1 MSQPYPRRDT
11 FLNRMVGRYRLVEKI
26 GSGGMGS
33 VYKGVHTEIPD
44 LVVAVKLLAQS
55 CVDNDSLR
63 QRFRDE
69 ASICALLGDRSP
81 NIVQIR
87 DYGILDELDLPYYAM
102 EYLQGRDLE
111 ELIRLDTPLLL
122 EHAISIVQQ
131 LCEGL
136 NVAHEQGV
144 IHRDLKSSNIYLIPD
159 AQRGER
165 VKILDFGIAKF
176 LRDAALAQT
185 GPLTQ
190 GYMGTPRYSSP
201 EQLQGK
207 EIGLRSDLYT
217 LGLILYEL
225 FAGNQPFAVEDDS
238 FASWYRAHNEL
249 PPRPMAEANPRRSV
263 PADIEQIILRCLAKE
278 PKDRPHSS
286 LEISQQLERAVRKV
300 GEESRRQEDQQVL
313 DSALQLTTQGLWSE
327 ASALVQSIAY
337 DSPTYP
343 EAQTYLKNWQ
353 LEVEYQRVFEQARLL
368 AQENEISSLVRA
380 VSMVGTIPS
389 TSVVYRT
396 AHVESQRWIERVSES
411 AEDLARAEKWSEA
424 LQRAELI
431 STLPGTQRLSPLILQ
446 WRKEEQAAD
455 VLRKAESLAA
465 ERRWE
470 QAIKQLDSIPVG
482 TVNQPRALQRRPLW
496 QKEIQAQQALEQADL
511 LASEKKYDEA
521 ISRVATVIS
530 GTVFDS
536 EAQNK
541 QAVWK
546 AELAQQQA
554 QTAPPPQEDR
564 TPSVPPSTATAP
576 TADRTP
582 SQSSTP
588 ETSTKPQPPLGLW
601 IGGGLA
607 ALAAV
612 AAVFILNTPKPAPA
626 PKTNPSPQPAKIV
639 PPSETLGQKF
649 LERAQTAAQ
658 EKRWRDCLWQI
669 NQLQGL
675 TIPQNIEASLR
686 TLGTQCSAGQLTVAQ
701 GYIGQQKWQESYE
714 SLKSLLTL
722 APKSS
727 EAAQAQQQLQKVSD
741 NWADQLL
748 LGAIKN
754 AKYSQSSGDRP
765 LLLQAIA
772 TAAQVPGE
780 AKRYPEAQELM
791 KKWKNLK
798 AVPNASSPNPAKN
811 SAPAPAVPL
820 KKTVPVAPP
829 APAPVPAAPAPP
841 AAAPA
846 PPLLS
851 DCYGLRAKQNKQ
863 CQNLKR

>member
-1 MSQPYPRRDT
+1 VSQPYSRRDT

-69 ASICALLGDRSP
+69 ASICARLGDRSP

-122 EHAISIVQQ
+122 EHVISIVQQ

-225 FAGNQPFAVEDDS
+225 FAGSQPFAVEDDS

-249 PPRPMAEANPRRSV
+249 TPQPMAEANPRRSV
-263 PADIEQIILRCLAKE
+263 PADIEQVILRCLAKD

-286 LEISQQLERAVRKV
+286 LEISQQLERAVRKI

-313 DSALQLTTQGLWSE
+313 DSALQLTAQGLWSE

-337 DSPTYP
+337 NSPLYP

-380 VSMVGTIPS
+380 VSIVETIPS

-396 AHVESQRWIERVSES
+396 AHAESQRWIERVSES

-431 STLPGTQRLSPLILQ
+431 STLPGSQRLSPLILQ

-496 QKEIQAQQALEQADL
+496 QKEIQAQQALEQADR
-511 LASEKKYDEA
+511 LASEQKYDEA

-554 QTAPPPQEDR
+554 QTAPAPPEDR
-564 TPSVPPSTATAP
+564 TPSVPPSTPTAP
-576 TADRTP
+576 TADRNP
-582 SQSSTP
+582 SQSSP
-588 ETSTKPQPPLGLW
+588 EPSTKPQTPLGLW

-612 AAVFILNTPKPAPA
+612 AAVFILNTPKPAPVAA
-626 PKTNPSPQPAKIV
+626 PKPTPSLQPAKTA
-639 PPSETLGQKF
+639 PETLGQKF
-649 LERAQTAAQ
+649 LERAQAAAQ

-686 TLGTQCSAGQLTVAQ
+686 TLGTQCSAGQLTVAKD
-701 GYIGQQKWQESYE
+701 YIGQQKWQESYE

-722 APKSS
+722 TPKSS

-741 NWADQLL
+741 NWANQLL

-754 AKYSQSSGDRP
+754 AKYSQSAGDRP

-772 TAAQVPGE
+772 TAAQVPRE

-791 KKWKNLK
+791 KKWKNALK
-798 AVPNASSPNPAKN
+798 TVPESAGSPNPSKN
-811 SAPAPAVPL
+811 SAPAPAAPL
-820 KKTVPVAPP
+820 TKPVAPP
-829 APAPVPAAPAPP
+829 APVPAPAAPAPQ
-841 AAAPA
+841 AR
-846 PPLLS
+846 
-851 DCYGLRAKQNKQ
+851 DCYYEATPSFQ
-863 CQNLKR
+863 CRNRKK

>member
-26 GSGGMGS
+26 GAGGMGS

-55 CVDNDSLR
+55 CVDNDALR

-69 ASICALLGDRSP
+69 AAICVRLGDRSL

-122 EHAISIVQQ
+122 EHVISIVQQ

-185 GPLTQ
+185 GQLTQ

-225 FAGNQPFAVEDDS
+225 FAGSQPFAVEDDS

-249 PPRPMAEANPRRSV
+249 TPRPMAEANPERSV
-263 PADIEQIILRCLAKE
+263 PAEIEQVIVRCLAKN

-286 LEISQQLERAVRKV
+286 LEISQQLERAVRRV

-313 DSALQLTTQGLWSE
+313 DSALQLTAQGLWSE

-337 DSPTYP
+337 DSPMYP
-343 EAQTYLKNWQ
+343 EAQIYLKNWQ

-380 VSMVGTIPS
+380 VSIVETIPS

-396 AHVESQRWIERVSES
+396 AHAESQRWIERVSES

-431 STLPGTQRLSPLILQ
+431 STLPGSQRLSPLILQ
-446 WRKEEQAAD
+446 WRKEEQATD

-470 QAIKQLDSIPVG
+470 QALKQLDSIPVG

-521 ISRVATVIS
+521 ISRVATVVS

-554 QTAPPPQEDR
+554 QTAPPQEDR
-564 TPSVPPSTATAP
+564 TPSVHPSTATAP

-601 IGGGLA
+601 LGGGLA

-626 PKTNPSPQPAKIV
+626 PAPKPTPSLQPAKTV
-639 PPSETLGQKF
+639 PPSETLGRKF

-686 TLGTQCSAGQLTVAQ
+686 TLGNQCSVGQLTVAQ
-701 GYIGQQKWQESYE
+701 GYIAQQKWKESYE

-741 NWADQLL
+741 NWANQLL

-772 TAAQVPGE
+772 TAAQVPSE

-791 KKWKNLK
+791 KKWKNALK
-798 AVPNASSPNPAKN
+798 TVPESAGSPNPAKN
-811 SAPAPAVPL
+811 SAPAVSS
-820 KKTVPVAPP
+820 KKTVPAAPP
-829 APAPVPAAPAPP
+829 APAPAPAAPVPP
-841 AAAPA
+841 AAAP
-846 PPLLS
+846 PPR
-851 DCYGLRAKQNKQ
+851 DCYSEVTPSFQ
-863 CQNLKR
+863 CRNRKK